1 MKIQIWDGREFDF
14 EFSCGE
20 QDVKKMYM
28 NELHDEL
35 RNVIDEREELN
46 DMDERGLVL
55 DEVYGMLT
63 SEIKER
69 EQKPQLNNLLLNA
82 IIDGLD
88 EWLARKG
95 ITIPNEERDKQD
107 PEANTNIWG
116 DDYYEV
122 TDMIRE
128 VLRQNRIVVEDDW
141 DE

>member
-1 MKIQIWDGREFDF
+1 MKVEIWDGREFDF
-14 EFSCGE
+14 EFSCEE

-28 NELHDEL
+28 DELHDEL
-35 RNVIDEREELN
+35 KNVIDEREGLD

-63 SEIKER
+63 SEISER
-69 EQKPQLNNLLLNA
+69 EQKPRLNNFLLEA

-95 ITIPNEERDKQD
+95 LTIPNEERDEQD
-107 PEANTNIWG
+107 PDANTNFWG
-116 DDYYEV
+116 DDYDEV
-122 TDMIRE
+122 TGMVRE
-128 VLRQNRIVVEDDW
+128 ILRQNGIVIEDDW